1 MKEKKIFTTV
11 IVAKNEERAK
21 ELEGILRDE
30 KISFF
35 KEAGM
40 FDFTNFKLH
49 ISWVDVKRLIKIRVF
64 DTQRHDIILRTF
76 Y

>member
-1 MKEKKIFTTV
+1 MKEKKIFTAV

-40 FDFTNFKLH
+40 LDFTNFKLSL
-49 ISWVDVKRLIKIRVF
+49 SWVDIKRLIKIGVF
-64 DTQRHDIILRTF
+64 DTKRKDISLRT
-76 Y
+76 YY